1 MEAYVKLEDVT
12 KVYHMG
18 EVEIRAADGINFEI
32 MKGEFV
38 VIVGPSGAGKT
49 TVLNVLGGMDTATSG
64 SIMVDGKDIRKDEVL
79 LKHADWVEE
88 FMPGYQEKGILVTR
102 DNVWSILQE
111 EVGKVFARVLEDA
124 GVYKCD
130 ERGRRAFA
138 GFLHFV
144 GFEEV

>member
-1 MEAYVKLEDVT
+1 
-12 KVYHMG
+12 
-18 EVEIRAADGINFEI
+18 
-32 MKGEFV
+32 
-38 VIVGPSGAGKT
+38 
-49 TVLNVLGGMDTATSG
+49 
-64 SIMVDGKDIRKDEVL
+64 
-79 LKHADWVEE
+79 
-88 FMPGYQEKGILVTR
+88 VTR

-138 GFLHFV
+138 GFLHSV

>member
-1 MEAYVKLEDVT
+1 M
-12 KVYHMG
+12 
-18 EVEIRAADGINFEI
+18 
-32 MKGEFV
+32 V
-38 VIVGPSGAGKT
+38 VITMKE
-49 TVLNVLGGMDTATSG
+49 NF
-64 SIMVDGKDIRKDEVL
+64 
-79 LKHADWVEE
+79 ADWVEE

-138 GFLHFV
+138 GFLPSV